1 MPAAPPPELLDFLA
15 PYDAEVR
22 ELALKLRRL
31 VLSELGGCHENI
43 YDAYNGV
50 AISYGTSPRT
60 RDGICH
66 VAVYSRH
73 VNLGFHHGA
82 DLDDPAGVLEGS
94 GKAIRH
100 LRVASAADLKRPALR
115 EFLRKAKAHAGV
127 APARTR
133 GRVAS
138 TIKPVTGAKR
148 RPKKTAV
155 PRSTRRRGRRDSP
168 GRAGGRW

>member
-1 MPAAPPPELLDFLA
+1 MAAAPPAELLAFLA
-15 PYDAEVR
+15 PYDPAVR
-22 ELALKLRRL
+22 ELALALRRV
-31 VLSELGGCHENI
+31 VLAELGACHENI

-50 AISYGTSPRT
+50 AISYGLTPKT

-100 LRVASAADLKRPALR
+100 LRVASAADLKRPELRAL
-115 EFLRKAKAHAGV
+115 LRQAIARAGAAEV
-127 APARTR
+127 GPARL
-133 GRVAS
+133 AS
-138 TIKPVTGAKR
+138 VVKPTHGGKR
-148 RPKKTAV
+148 RPK
-155 PRSTRRRGRRDSP
+155 R
-168 GRAGGRW
+168 